1 MNVVNGFIQ
10 KNGLQ
15 THMRRHTD
23 NKPYKCDVS
32 GKGFYTEKMAYRH
45 TWEDILV
52 ININVMNVVKGLYRK
67 NGLQTQMRRHTGD

>member
-23 NKPYKCDVS
+23 NKPYKCDVC
-32 GKGFYTEKMAYRH
+32 GKGFIQKKWLSY
-45 TWEDILV
+45 
-52 ININVMNVVKGLYRK
+52 MNSPATHKRDELGLIV
-67 NGLQTQMRRHTGD
+67 TFC